1 MGFTVRLGIIY
12 IVLIGLAIFS
22 FVQKK
27 KVIGISL
34 SAVIGV
40 SIVIL
45 GYMWITSPM

>member
-1 MGFTVRLGIIY
+1 MGFTAWLGIIY

-27 KVIGISL
+27 KVIGISV
-34 SAVIGV
+34 SAVMVISV
-40 SIVIL
+40 LIL